1 MPLSLGAGWSVA
13 VPDPVVVPA
22 AHSTGSGRWQ
32 GGAGL
37 RLDKGRGR
45 RGVRVWGGITGY
57 RAGGEREGGRRCD
70 LEGCLIIR
78 IDQPEIAHWN
88 RIRCTKYH
96 PLFANRGALYENTVM
111 FDIRLMRH
119 DGIRLAADEMAKQLA
134 HTGDFVLDQANGAK
148 RLRIKSPWASA
159 YAAVELY
166 DPVLVSARNGVMVFR
181 GFERSADRGVVQEWL
196 VRDH

>member
-1 MPLSLGAGWSVA
+1 MGGGGV
-13 VPDPVVVPA
+13 
-22 AHSTGSGRWQ
+22 GRWC
-32 GGAGL
+32 
-37 RLDKGRGR
+37 D
-45 RGVRVWGGITGY
+45 W
-57 RAGGEREGGRRCD
+57 EGPLIVGTEPPA
-70 LEGCLIIR
+70 LEPW
-78 IDQPEIAHWN
+78 D
-88 RIRCTKYH
+88 RIRCTKYP
-96 PLFANRGALYENTVM
+96 PLFANRGALYENTAM